1 MSWYERTELLFG
13 AEKLEKLKQ
22 ARILVCGLGGVGGAA
37 AEQLVRAGAS
47 NLCLIDSDLVN
58 ESNINRQTIATH
70 NNIGNYKT
78 DEFRKRLLAIN
89 PNLTL
94 ETRQQYL
101 CDKLLEQTLLEG
113 WDFVVDAI
121 DTLSPKIDLIKICYL
136 NNIPIISSM
145 GAGGKSD
152 PTKIRIN
159 DISKSYNC
167 GLARMIRKKL
177 HRLNI
182 YEGIDVV
189 FSEEKADKEAIIEEE
204 STNKK
209 SNTGTVSYMPIIFGC
224 MCAAV
229 VIQKICKPE

>member
-13 AEKLEKLKQ
+13 IEKLEKLKN
-22 ARILVCGLGGVGGAA
+22 AKILICGLGGVGGAV

-47 NLCLIDSDLVN
+47 NLCLIDPDLVN
-58 ESNINRQTIATH
+58 KSNINRQIIATH
-70 NNIGNYKT
+70 DNIGNFKT
-78 DEFRKRLLAIN
+78 DEYRKRLLAIN
-89 PNLTL
+89 PNLIL

-101 CDKLLEQTLLEG
+101 CDHLLEQTLLEG

-121 DTLSPKIDLIKICYL
+121 DTLTPKTNLIRICYQ
-136 NNIPIISSM
+136 NNIPIVSSM

-152 PTKIRIN
+152 PTKIKID
-159 DISKSYNC
+159 DISKSHNC
-167 GLARMIRKKL
+167 GLARMIRKRL
-177 HRLNI
+177 HRIDI

-189 FSEEKADKEAIIEEE
+189 YSSEKTDKEAIILEE
-204 STNKK
+204 SANKK

-229 VIQKICKPE
+229 VIRKICL